1 MKMSQL
7 STYQFSS
14 GFFTTLGAVSAL
26 ALLYPVYHTSQVLC
40 SRLFRKR
47 RCNKTE
53 CVCVPVTSTSE
64 VNSEVH
70 F

>member
-47 RCNKTE
+47 RCKTE
-53 CVCVPVTSTSE
+53 CVSVPVTSTSE